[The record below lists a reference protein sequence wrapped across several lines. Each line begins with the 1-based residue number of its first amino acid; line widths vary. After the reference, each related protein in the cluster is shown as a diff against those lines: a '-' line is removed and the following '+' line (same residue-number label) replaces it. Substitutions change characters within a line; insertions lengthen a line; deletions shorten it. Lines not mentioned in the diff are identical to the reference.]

1 MTNNTFKRNSLTAAL
16 LPFFF
21 ILGMA
26 ACGGDN
32 HADAGKNNSGNNG
45 PDNVTGS
52 VKTVNYTSTNDLF
65 PNPERGFYKYTD
77 SKGTPALSEQT
88 LRSYRQNNISLIYRL
103 YYLKDF
109 KNALISDAFLSQID
123 EDMKTARKAGIK
135 IILRF
140 AYSLAMD
147 EPDAPLSIILQHIEQ
162 VKPLLRENKDVIA
175 LLQAGFIGAWGEW
188 YYTTNNLNNDAARKA
203 ILDKILEVLP
213 ADRTVQVRTPN
224 YKRNYVGVK
233 TAIKAED
240 AHSSKAVARIGHHN
254 DCFMASAD
262 DYGTYMDATVD
273 KNYLNAEGLYLPIGG
288 ETCPPD
294 GVDPADCEKA
304 QSEMRLLRWTYLNED
319 YYRGVND
326 AWIKEGCMD
335 GIIRDM
341 GYRIVLQK
349 GEFSGQH
356 APGSELHAA
365 ITLQNT
371 GYAPP
376 FNPRKVELILRSKD
390 GNTTYTASLPD
401 DPRKWQP
408 YKTVTMDAKVA
419 LPADI
424 ATGDYKLYLYLP
436 DPENS
441 IHDRAEY
448 AIRLGNKDCWE
459 AATGYNDLGVDIQI
473 SASPD
478 LPASRS
484 SIRFTLNK

>member
-1 MTNNTFKRNSLTAAL
+1 MTNRILKRSSLIAL
-16 LPFFF
+16 LPFLF
-21 ILGMA
+21 ILGIT

-32 HADAGKNNSGNNG
+32 HPNTDDNGSGDDGNG
-45 PDNVTGS
+45 TVIGPL
-52 VKTVNYTSTNDLF
+52 KTVNYISTNDLF

-88 LRSYRQNNISLIYRL
+88 LRSYRQNNVSLIYRL

-109 KNALISDAFLSQID
+109 KNTPISDTFLSQIKQ
-123 EDMKTARKAGIK
+123 DMEVARKAGIK

-147 EPDAPLSIILQHIEQ
+147 EPDAPLSVILQHLDQI
-162 VKPLLRENKDVIA
+162 KPILQENKDVIA
-175 LLQAGFIGAWGEW
+175 VLQAGFIGSWGEW

-213 ADRTVQVRTPN
+213 VERTVQVRTPN
-224 YKRNYVGVK
+224 YKRNYIGMK
-233 TAIKAED
+233 TAIQAED
-240 AHSSKAVARIGHHN
+240 AFSGKAIARIGHHN

-262 DYGTYMDATVD
+262 DYGTYTDATID
-273 KNYLNAEGLYLPIGG
+273 KSYLNTEGLYLPIGG

-304 QSEMRLLRWTYLNED
+304 QAEMRNLRWSYLNED
-319 YYRGVND
+319 YYKGVND
-326 AWIKEGCMD
+326 TWITGGCMD
-335 GIIRDM
+335 RIIREM

-349 GEFSGQH
+349 GEFSEKH
-356 APGSELHAA
+356 APGSELYAN
-365 ITLQNT
+365 ITLQNL

-390 GNTTYTASLPD
+390 GKNTYIASLPD

-408 YKTVTMDAKVA
+408 YKTITVNAKVA
-419 LPADI
+419 LPTNLVA
-424 ATGDYKLYLYLP
+424 GDYKLYLYLP
-436 DPENS
+436 DPESS
-441 IHDRAEY
+441 IHDRPEY

-459 AATGYNDLGVDIQI
+459 AETGYNDLGIDFQVN
-473 SASPD
+473 ASSN
-478 LPASRS
+478 LPASQS
-484 SIRFTLNK
+484 SIKFILKK